1 MKRLIILFLFITA
14 LAFPGVAETVIYD
27 NITTSQYK
35 TIQVDSDLCGV
46 VPCQHSL
53 YLNELFVQHFGDGE
67 LLYIPD
73 GSNVTVVIDDPI
85 NTNLE
90 DSYDTGKALLTVA
103 TMAFIGPVVMFLI
116 VVLLIFWL
124 LRRKRGRG

>member
-1 MKRLIILFLFITA
+1 MVLA
-14 LAFPGVAETVIYD
+14 LPGMAETVIYD

-35 TIQVDSDLCGV
+35 TVQVDSDLCGV

-53 YLNELFVQHFGDGE
+53 YLNELFVQHFKDGD
-67 LLYIPD
+67 LLYVPD
-73 GSNVTVVIDDPI
+73 GSNVTLVIDDPI

-103 TMAFIGPVVMFLI
+103 TMAFVGPIIAVLVI
-116 VVLLIFWL
+116 VLLILLL
-124 LRRKRGRG
+124 LRRKKGRG